1 METIDKNK
9 LLEIIEERMQEL
21 RPTNTG
27 KMQTGERIDNDTLM
41 WLNALTWVK
50 KKINDISS
58 KQTSSTDSSVKIP
71 KPVLDEIKFDKWIIN
86 KGNPIKIVGGVGNE
100 YVAVDTTGK
109 VRGIFPE
116 ELRNYRL
123 WTIEDARHGE
133 LIFNERWHKTFI
145 LDSFDKKTV
154 TATIS
159 YVQNGAVSK
168 FDQFPK
174 YEPFSP
180 ASKEQQDEF
189 YNVLETYLLNKHL
202 EKECN
207 KKWTIKDAKTND
219 LIFNKTMNRLFIF
232 SHIGSKFINAGLTY
246 DCSLDTFENE
256 SVFSKQDEFFPATKS
271 QYNTFHDKLM
281 DKHFPNN
288 HNQ

>member
-1 METIDKNK
+1 MELIDKNK
-9 LLEIIEERMQEL
+9 LLEIIEERMQKL
-21 RPTNTG
+21 HPTNTG

-50 KKINDISS
+50 KKINGISS

-71 KPVLDEIKFDKWIIN
+71 KPVLDEIKFGKWIIN

-109 VRGIFPE
+109 VSGYFPE
-116 ELRNYRL
+116 ELRKYRP

-133 LIFNERWHKTFI
+133 LLFNERWHKIFI
-145 LDSFDKKTV
+145 LDSFDKETV
-154 TATIS
+154 TASIS

-180 ASKEQQDEF
+180 ATKEQQDEF

-202 EKECN
+202 EKECD
-207 KKWTIKDAKTND
+207 KK
-219 LIFNKTMNRLFIF
+219 
-232 SHIGSKFINAGLTY
+232 
-246 DCSLDTFENE
+246 
-256 SVFSKQDEFFPATKS
+256 
-271 QYNTFHDKLM
+271 
-281 DKHFPNN
+281 
-288 HNQ
+288 